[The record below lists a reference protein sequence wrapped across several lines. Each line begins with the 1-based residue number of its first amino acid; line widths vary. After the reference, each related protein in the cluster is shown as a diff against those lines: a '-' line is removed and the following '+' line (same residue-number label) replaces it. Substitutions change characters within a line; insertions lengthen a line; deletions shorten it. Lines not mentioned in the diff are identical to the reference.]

1 MLYDVIGNYMMLRVR
16 DIAQKLNVH
25 PETIKRWI
33 RQGKVP
39 APNRDRNGWYVF
51 DEQDIKNITE
61 YATQIHIPEHKQP
74 QLWQD
79 TENNS

>member
-1 MLYDVIGNYMMLRVR
+1 MMLRVR
-16 DIAQKLNVH
+16 EVANKIGVH

-39 APNRDRNGWYVF
+39 SPNRDRNGWYVF

-61 YATQIHIPEHKQP
+61 YATRIHIPEHKQP
-74 QLWQD
+74 GLWEKQ
-79 TENNS
+79 EPEGR